1 MQIYNLTKSTHFFG
15 IAVTYSRLSGQVSS
29 GNFRI
34 SCYKNSYICKTSGT
48 GKKWG
53 ESGSPKIKSYFV
65 QPRSNWCTVQV
76 AGDTSSLQYEV
87 HHNKQ
92 KDLHQWELISDSEKH
107 SPEIFKFPHENRSN
121 Y

>member
-48 GKKWG
+48 GKK
-53 ESGSPKIKSYFV
+53 
-65 QPRSNWCTVQV
+65 
-76 AGDTSSLQYEV
+76 
-87 HHNKQ
+87 
-92 KDLHQWELISDSEKH
+92 
-107 SPEIFKFPHENRSN
+107 
-121 Y
+121 